1 MSRAIRI
8 HETGGPDVLRWEE
21 LDPGAPGP
29 GQALVRQTAVGL
41 NYIDTYHRTGL
52 YPLDLPAVLGM
63 EGAGVVETVGTG
75 VDTVQPGD
83 RVAYAGVLGAYAERR
98 LIPADR
104 LVPLPDAIDDDVAA
118 AAMLKGMTVEYL
130 VRRTYRVSPGETVLW
145 HAAAGGVGL
154 IACQWLAH
162 VGAVVI
168 GTVGSDEKAELAR
181 RHGCRHVIVYTR
193 ENVVERVRE
202 ITGGAGLGVVYD
214 SVGKAT
220 WEDSLSCLRP
230 RGLMVSFGNASGAV
244 PPFPPG
250 ELARRGSLFLTRPT
264 LMSYTNTRPE
274 LMDSAG
280 ALFDMLATNAV
291 EVRIDQR
298 IPLRDAAD
306 AHRRIE
312 ARRTTG
318 STILVPGA

>member
-1 MSRAIRI
+1 MSKAIRI

-21 LDPGAPGP
+21 VDPGSPGP
-29 GQALVRQTAVGL
+29 GQALVVQTAVGL

-52 YPLDLPAVLGM
+52 YPVDLPVVPGM
-63 EGAGVVETVGTG
+63 EGAGVVEAVGPG
-75 VDTVQPGD
+75 VTAVRPGD

-98 LIPADR
+98 LIPAER
-104 LVPLPDAIDDDVAA
+104 LVPLPDAVEDEVAA

-130 VRRTYRVSPGETVLW
+130 VRRTHRVEPGETVLW

-162 VGAVVI
+162 IGAVVI
-168 GTVGSDEKAELAR
+168 GTAGTDEKAELAR
-181 RHGCRHVIVYTR
+181 RHGCRHTIVYTR

-214 SVGKAT
+214 SVGRAT

-264 LMSYTNTRPE
+264 LMSYTATREE
-274 LMDSAG
+274 LLDSAG
-280 ALFDMLATNAV
+280 ALFEVLGSGA
-291 EVRIDQR
+291 VRIEIGQR
-298 IPLRDAAD
+298 FPLREAAA
-306 AHRRIE
+306 AHRDLE
-312 ARRTTG
+312 ARRTVG
-318 STILVPGA
+318 STLLLPDA